1 MNQNLPDTM
10 KECVDDMFDEV
21 FSSKTF
27 LVSMYLLKYI
37 YDSNLK
43 YLDMFIEEFKTL
55 NYEDQIQVLTNVKA
69 NLEENKKINKNNK
82 TKVKKYNKNSKSK

>member
-43 YLDMFIEEFKTL
+43 YSDMFIEEFKTL

>member
-10 KECVDDMFDEV
+10 KEWVDDMFDEV